1 MLATSAPA
9 MAEDC
14 SKSVTVD
21 QYGDHIAQ
29 LDSTTCVDASQSDGS
44 LPFTGLDL
52 GLMAGAAGV
61 LLVGGVAIRRRSR
74 AEASV

>member
-1 MLATSAPA
+1 

-21 QYGDHIAQ
+21 QYGDQITQ
-29 LDSTTCVDASQSDGS
+29 LDSTTCVEASSGS

-52 GLMAGAAGV
+52 GLMAAAAGV
-61 LLVGGVAIRRRSR
+61 LVVGGVALRRRSR
-74 AEASV
+74 AEAGV